1 MSRFALVDE
10 EIRALQGL
18 IAQITATYESSED
31 PGFLL
36 DASVLAHEMP
46 RRLRASLNHF
56 RLAEPD
62 RALLVI
68 SGYPVDDTVIGAT
81 PGHWLRSADTRSPA
95 LEYEIL
101 FVLASA
107 LLGDCIGWSTQ
118 QGGRIVHD
126 VLPIRGMENEQI
138 GVGSEQTIWWHTEDA
153 FHPLAGDYVGMMCLR
168 NLDRVPTTFASL
180 EEVQL
185 DREDWEALFE
195 PLYTIQPDHSHRQ
208 AASATAAGDGNLA
221 EVYHRIEEMQR
232 QPDKVAILS
241 GDRRSP
247 YIRIDPYFM
256 DPPEDPRARKAFAA
270 LTQAIDGQ
278 LRDLVLESGD
288 ICFIDNF
295 KAVHGRRAFK
305 ARYDGHDRW
314 LKRINITRDLRKS
327 RLDRP
332 DRLSRVIR

>member
-1 MSRFALVDE
+1 MSRFTLVDE

-46 RRLRASLNHF
+46 RRLRAALNHF

-62 RALLVI
+62 SALLII
-68 SGYPVDDTVIGAT
+68 SGYPIDEEAIGAT
-81 PGHWLRSADTRSPA
+81 PGHWLRSAEARSPA

-107 LLGDCIGWSTQ
+107 LLGDCMGWSTQ
-118 QGGRIVHD
+118 QDGRIIHD

-168 NLDRVPTTFASL
+168 NLDGVPTTFASL
-180 EEVQL
+180 EEVRL
-185 DREDWEALFE
+185 DPEDWQALFE
-195 PLYTIQPDHSHRQ
+195 PLYTIQPDNSHRQ
-208 AASATAAGDGNLA
+208 AAAATAGNGDLA
-221 EVYHRIEEMQR
+221 AVYHRIEEMQR

-256 DPPEDPRARKAFAA
+256 DPPDDPRARKAFAA
-270 LTQAIDGQ
+270 LTRAIDGQ

-305 ARYDGHDRW
+305 ARYDGRDRW

-332 DRLSRVIR
+332 DTLSRVIR